1 MDNVLMTVLGL
12 FLATILIFIFPL
24 MSLTER
30 NDDISQTIVQ
40 TATAEFVDKISLSG
54 SIKPSDYEEYIQKL
68 ESTGNTFDVQIEV
81 QHLDENFSKKNSTT
95 AKDLIGENERYST
108 FSTEILDNMY
118 LEDGSSQNYILK
130 KGDNVIITA
139 KNTNKTMAQTLR
151 TFVYKITGKGT
162 YQVIASSSGM
172 VTNDGATMHNV
183 EIGNSNGDEEYKERV
198 YLYNY
203 GSEFEEL
210 TGGWYPSIMD
220 TWKNEDPAR
229 HSGAVYKKM
238 SNYLEIGDN
247 SILGTGAGGFTTG
260 AKIKEIA
267 DYNYLYIKLK
277 VTNCNQVSS
286 TTIGFN
292 AYLSTTPIFVEYK
305 DYNNN
310 RNLYKYKQVNQYQ
323 EFDDVDYQEKT
334 VAQLKQ
340 IMRQPDNLSS
350 SYYSSGK
357 YNNIFKGRLWSSNQ
371 IDDYGD
377 VVEVRIDLTDTI
389 KQNIINNDGC
399 HVSVSGYALENK
411 FENTINIQVYQVYLS
426 SEDREHVTNKTEEMT
441 G

>member
-1 MDNVLMTVLGL
+1 MDNILMTVLAL
-12 FLATILIFIFPL
+12 FIATILVFIFPL

-40 TATAEFVDKISLSG
+40 TATTEFVDKISLSG
-54 SIKPSDYEEYIQKL
+54 SIKPSDYEEYIQKI

-108 FSTEILDNMY
+108 FGTEILDNMY

-130 KGDNVIITA
+130 KGDNVIVTA
-139 KNTNKTMAQTLR
+139 RNTNKTMAETLR

-162 YQVIASSSGM
+162 YQVIASSSSM
-172 VTNDGATMHNV
+172 ISNDGATMHN
-183 EIGNSNGDEEYKERV
+183 IGIGDSGDEDYEERI

-203 GSEFEEL
+203 GSEFEDL

-220 TWKNEDPAR
+220 NWKHEDPAR
-229 HSGAVYKKM
+229 HSGAVYKKTA
-238 SNYLEIGDN
+238 NYLEIGDN

-277 VTNCNQVSS
+277 VTNCRQISS

-305 DYNNN
+305 DYNN
-310 RNLYKYKQVNQYQ
+310 RNLYKYKQVNQHQ
-323 EFDDVDYQEKT
+323 EFNDVGYQEKT

-340 IMRQPDNLSS
+340 IMRQPDNLNP

-357 YNNIFKGRLWSSNQ
+357 YNNIFKGRLWRYNRS
-371 IDDYGD
+371 
-377 VVEVRIDLTDTI
+377 
-389 KQNIINNDGC
+389 
-399 HVSVSGYALENK
+399 
-411 FENTINIQVYQVYLS
+411 
-426 SEDREHVTNKTEEMT
+426 
-441 G
+441 